1 VFVRSFPEREHG
13 LRSNLEIMMFLLR
26 NNLFKFRIGKKNLM
40 GNSDSEDR
48 ATTVLKKTNH
58 QN

>member
-1 VFVRSFPEREHG
+1 MKYQNSII
-13 LRSNLEIMMFLLR
+13 NL
-26 NNLFKFRIGKKNLM
+26 NLVSAFNFSMEKTLM

-48 ATTVLKKTNH
+48 ATTVLTKTNH